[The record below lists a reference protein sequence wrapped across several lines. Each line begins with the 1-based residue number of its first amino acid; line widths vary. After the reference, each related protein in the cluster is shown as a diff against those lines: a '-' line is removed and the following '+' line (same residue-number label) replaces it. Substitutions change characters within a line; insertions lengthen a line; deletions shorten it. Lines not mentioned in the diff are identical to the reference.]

1 MTTFKSAMLF
11 VLLHFGGVVVAS
23 MERDRSRM
31 VFTSQLQS
39 NKAASFQQTQWQ
51 STTSNASLCG
61 YNGTIGVVGDW
72 SSVAFGEQHALNTS
86 LSEDRQFFE

>member
-1 MTTFKSAMLF
+1 M
-11 VLLHFGGVVVAS
+11 LLHFGGVVVAS

-31 VFTSQLQS
+31 VFTSELQS

-51 STTSNASLCG
+51 STTTNASLCG

-72 SSVAFGEQHALNTS
+72 IKRCVGEQHALKAS